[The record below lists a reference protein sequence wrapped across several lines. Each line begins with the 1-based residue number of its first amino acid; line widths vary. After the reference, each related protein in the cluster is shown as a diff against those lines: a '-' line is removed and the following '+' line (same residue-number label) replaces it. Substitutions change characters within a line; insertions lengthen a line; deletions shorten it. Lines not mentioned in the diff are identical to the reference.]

1 MTGTVSSLLDK
12 FIPSRKREKQLRATA
27 NRLEAFLRAV
37 PIEYCGWSASGVQAL
52 SSGFPLLF
60 DVDKIKSIEDLQDV
74 LDPGDAAALEALYGN
89 LVEYGK
95 NFELTINVNATS
107 RILKLTGQCGT
118 LSGGEELFNVIW
130 AFDVTNY
137 VEKITDGL
145 KNLEDLELREEEF
158 RRTLNAL
165 PMPVWI
171 RDNDLNLTWV
181 NKAYARIVNDSS
193 ASIIAEQTELPLSSP
208 DAGENRGPRILA
220 QRALAQQR
228 LQTQTGFLVIDGK
241 RSRVEMKEIPASD
254 NGIIGCALDISRVDE
269 LESEMRHFESSN
281 YEVLEQLRTAIAI
294 YDKEAHLEFYNAAYE
309 SLWQLDSK
317 WLNEKPKVTEIFDRL
332 REKRLLPEQANFKQY
347 KEDVLNEFDQL
358 IESTEHMMYL
368 PDGKMLRVVKVPRPR
383 GGMLVTFEDV
393 TSRYELETS
402 YNTLVAVQQET
413 LDNLAEGLAV
423 VGEDGHLKLFN
434 PTFAKL
440 WNLDPETIEQKKHVN
455 EIFEETRPLFETEKW
470 EATKKELITACFNPN
485 GETERIYLKDGS
497 IYSYRAMALPD
508 GNVLITY
515 TNITDTVKVEQALI
529 EKNAALEA
537 AEKLKMDFLANVS
550 YQLRTPLNAL
560 MGFTEI
566 LHEEYFG
573 NLNDRQKSYTENM
586 IQAGH
591 RLITLVDNILDLST
605 IEAGY
610 LTLNLEAITIKDSIE
625 NVAELTKDWARRE
638 GIEIATEYPKNIGTV
653 VADERRFKQV
663 MLHLIRN
670 AIDYTPS
677 GGAIKIIASKKNQ
690 ELYLTIEDNG
700 VGLPKEDLARIFVP
714 FEKSENKNKRP
725 NKANR
730 HSGAGL
736 GLSLVKHI
744 VELHGG
750 HIDIKSQE
758 NKGTKVSC
766 IYPLAEENPA
776 KKK

>member
-1 MTGTVSSLLDK
+1 VAASVSSFLDK
-12 FIPSRKREKQLRATA
+12 IIPSRRREKQLRATA
-27 NRLEAFLRAV
+27 NRLESFLRAL
-37 PIEYCGWSASGVQAL
+37 PIEYCGWSISGIQAL
-52 SSGFPLLF
+52 SSGFLRLF
-60 DVDKIKSIEDLQDV
+60 DVEKIKTIEDLQDV
-74 LDPGDAAALEALYGN
+74 LDPGDAAALEALFNN
-89 LVEYGK
+89 LLEYGK
-95 NFELTINVNATS
+95 DFELTINVASTS
-107 RILKLTGQCGT
+107 RVLKLTGQRGT
-118 LSGGEELFNVIW
+118 LSGGEEIFNVIW
-130 AFDVTNY
+130 AFDVTSY
-137 VEKITDGL
+137 VNKITEGL
-145 KNLEDLELREEEF
+145 QNLEDLELREEEF
-158 RRTLNAL
+158 RCTLNAL

-171 RDNDLNLTWV
+171 RDGDLNLTWV
-181 NKAYARIVNDSS
+181 NKSYSHIINDTS
-193 ASIIAEQTELPLSSP
+193 AAIIAEQMELPLGSMDSG
-208 DAGENRGPRILA
+208 DSRGPRLLA

-228 LQTQTGFLVIDGK
+228 AQTQSGFLIMGGS
-241 RSRVEMKEIPASD
+241 RNRVEIKEIPAGENSV
-254 NGIIGCALDISRVDE
+254 IGCALDISRIEE

-281 YEVLEQLRTAIAI
+281 FEVLEQLRTAIAI
-294 YDKEAHLEFYNAAYE
+294 YDEDTNLEFYNAAYE
-309 SLWQLDSK
+309 QLWGLEGK
-317 WLNEKPKVTEIFDRL
+317 WLDEKPKVNEIFDRL
-332 REKRLLPEQANFKQY
+332 REKRMLPEQANYKQY
-347 KEDVLNEFDQL
+347 KESIINEFSHL
-358 IESTEHMMYL
+358 METKEEMMYL
-368 PDGKMLRVVKVPRPR
+368 PDGKMLRMVKVPRPR

-423 VGEDGHLKLFN
+423 VGEDGLLKLNN

-440 WNLDPETIEQKKHVN
+440 WHLDPEDLKNTPHVSG
-455 EIFEETRPLFETEKW
+455 IFEKTQSLFEEEDW
-470 EATKKELITACFNPN
+470 ESTKKDLINACFNRN
-485 GETERIYLKDGS
+485 GQSDRIHLKNGC
-497 IYSYRAMALPD
+497 IYSYRTMPLPD
-508 GNVLITY
+508 GNVLVTY
-515 TNITDTVKVEQALI
+515 TDITDTVKVEQALI

-550 YQLRTPLNAL
+550 YQLRTPLNAM

-573 NLNDRQKSYTENM
+573 GLNDRQKSYTENM

-610 LTLNLEAITIKDSIE
+610 LTLNLEDIGIKDSIE

-638 GIEIATEYPKNIGTV
+638 GIEIATEYPKEIGTV
-653 VADERRFKQV
+653 LADERRFKQV

-677 GGAIKIIASKKNQ
+677 GGAIKIIAAKENDA
-690 ELYLTIEDNG
+690 LYLTIEDNG
-700 VGLPKEDLARIFVP
+700 VGLPKEDLERIFVP
-714 FEKSENKNKRP
+714 FEKSENKNQKP

-750 HIDIKSQE
+750 HIDITSEE
-758 NKGTKVSC
+758 NVGTKVSC
-766 IYPLAEENPA
+766 VYPLTVVVTEEPA
-776 KKK
+776 